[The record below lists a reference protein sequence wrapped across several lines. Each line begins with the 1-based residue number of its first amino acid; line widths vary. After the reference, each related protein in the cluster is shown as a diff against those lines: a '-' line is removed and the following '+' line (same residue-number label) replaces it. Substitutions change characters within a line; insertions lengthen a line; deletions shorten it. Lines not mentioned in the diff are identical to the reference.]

1 MYYTIISKTP
11 LINKNL
17 SRDEKMFRTLVV
29 GSICYVITHA
39 ILFSPK
45 FSNQMIEKYRNY
57 IYYVWGADLSIAFVM
72 TKFMGS
78 DVIPIDMNINSY
90 DESDTE
96 HNNQNSDNQRFQLE
110 TNGEKLTRNE
120 IMERFYRQKAQ
131 NNINHENQ
139 DKSPFIKTKKEPTPN
154 QQNSQNSQNL
164 QNLPQV
170 KQEEKI
176 ENPKEENKQV
186 QKEEI
191 NKQIDISTEEKV
203 SEVNISDTEIKTYKG
218 KNNQISKQNIS
229 LSA

>member
-17 SRDEKMFRTLVV
+17 SRDERMFRTLVI

-72 TKFMGS
+72 TKFMGN
-78 DVIPIDMNINSY
+78 DAIPIDMNINSY

-110 TNGEKLTRNE
+110 TNGEKLTREE
-120 IMERFYRQKAQ
+120 IMERFYKQKAQ

-139 DKSPFIKTKKEPTPN
+139 DKSPFIKTKKET
-154 QQNSQNSQNL
+154 QNLENL
-164 QNLPQV
+164 QNLQQV

-176 ENPKEENKQV
+176 ENPKEEIKQV

-191 NKQIDISTEEKV
+191 KQIDVSTEEKV

-218 KNNQISKQNIS
+218 KNFQLQNQNIS

>member
-17 SRDEKMFRTLVV
+17 SRDERMFRTLVI

-110 TNGEKLTRNE
+110 TNGEKLTREE
-120 IMERFYRQKAQ
+120 IMERFYKQKAQ

-139 DKSPFIKTKKEPTPN
+139 DKSPFIKTKKET
-154 QQNSQNSQNL
+154 QNLENL
-164 QNLPQV
+164 QNLQQV

-176 ENPKEENKQV
+176 ENPKEEIKQV

-191 NKQIDISTEEKV
+191 KQIDVSTEEKV

-218 KNNQISKQNIS
+218 KNFQLQNQNIS

>member
-45 FSNQMIEKYRNY
+45 FSNQLTEKYRNY
-57 IYYVWGADLSIAFVM
+57 IYYIWGADLSISFVM
-72 TKFMGS
+72 TKFMGN
-78 DVIPIDMNINSY
+78 DIIPNDLNINSY

-110 TNGEKLTRNE
+110 TNGDKLTREE
-120 IMERFYRQKAQ
+120 IMERFYKQKAE
-131 NNINHENQ
+131 NNININHENQ
-139 DKSPFIKTKKEPTPN
+139 DKSPFIKTKKEST
-154 QQNSQNSQNL
+154 

-170 KQEEKI
+170 KQEEK
-176 ENPKEENKQV
+176 EEKKMDLSSEEIKQINKQ
-186 QKEEI
+186 I
-191 NKQIDISTEEKV
+191 NKQIDVSTEEKV
-203 SEVNISDTEIKTYKG
+203 SEINISDTEIKTYKG
-218 KNNQISKQNIS
+218 KINQISKQNIS